1 MHIIGLTDPR
11 LVIVNSESDS
21 VLNHKI
27 IKYTLSLS
35 FPCMYY
41 TDIKHKIYTI
51 RFTHGMHTPLS
62 HTHTQIHRHTHSL
75 TPSLQC
81 ISHLLSSSLHQ
92 TIFSSLYLCQKW
104 THSCP
109 SLRHFLSV
117 VVVSRHK
124 TYFNTISNRNFRHV
138 LS

>member
-51 RFTHGMHTPLS
+51 RFTTL
-62 HTHTQIHRHTHSL
+62 TTLTHSL
-75 TPSLQC
+75 SPVHFSPVVFFPPPNHFFFSL
-81 ISHLLSSSLHQ
+81 SLSEVDPFLSLTEAFLVGGGGLSS
-92 TIFSSLYLCQKW
+92 
-104 THSCP
+104 
-109 SLRHFLSV
+109 
-117 VVVSRHK
+117 
-124 TYFNTISNRNFRHV
+124 
-138 LS
+138 